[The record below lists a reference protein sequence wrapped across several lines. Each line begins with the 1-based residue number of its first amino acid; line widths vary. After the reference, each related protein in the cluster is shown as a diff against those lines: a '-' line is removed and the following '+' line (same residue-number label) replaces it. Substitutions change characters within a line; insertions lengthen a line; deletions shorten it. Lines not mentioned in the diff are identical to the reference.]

1 MTPFLTHPTCSVH
14 LIIMASPWVLL
25 LLLLVV
31 FPVSSSRQSA
41 CSVVPTDH
49 TLTVS
54 DTGNDTVGCLDA
66 AVPCLTLEYALQNNQ
81 LDDNTVVRLNYSTNK
96 LRVLKPIHVS
106 QRTGLVILGVS
117 VEQQVLLCDFGA
129 GIAFEEVDNVC
140 IENVA
145 FQGCSILHKTTAF
158 NPSVDETFPAVSS
171 ALFFYH
177 SMNLTI
183 HMCSFTSDR
192 GSGISMYDIGGVVL
206 IKDSLFLNNT
216 LFFSCSTDSCYNKS
230 VGIYI
235 EKTFCGNFTTCD
247 SPVQPNSFTSY
258 SSYTIENCTFYLN
271 NNTVSPE
278 LSRTEAILS
287 YKEHRTL
294 AHGGGL
300 SIRLI
305 GRATLNTFQVTNCN
319 FTDNHALWGG
329 GMEVG
334 IGDNSS
340 SNTVSVSESSFTA
353 NQALTGGGLR
363 FGFFPSTNYSGF
375 GTEEKNNSY
384 CITDCMFNSN
394 KAKSAGA
401 ISYISTRQVA
411 NIESEES
418 HLTITETNFT
428 DNHVD
433 TSGAAIVMSAWYSEV
448 GGFPTSVTIT
458 DCLFEGNGISME
470 IDKSEIYGLGAVYT
484 EDIPLVL
491 NGANTFIQNH
501 GSALVVSSTTVLM
514 RGNVLFQENVGIN
527 GGAIHLAGI
536 AWVTLS
542 PNLNLT
548 FDSNWAFLAGGA
560 IFSAY
565 SIPYY
570 TNASRYCI
578 IEFKNKFLSSVDQN
592 VTVNFLNNSAAVSGQ
607 AIYLST
613 PGGCYIDSN
622 HSLPFMDERIY
633 HYESD
638 DPKKTQ
644 ITTPPSQIEFGPP
657 AENQDGIYTT
667 QLTLGQAFEI
677 NPISK
682 DVFGQPTQ
690 GSAVLSLSCVNL
702 QCNTSGD
709 LDLLGQKLIALNNT
723 KISTPFSIVGPEDS
737 DQVSDAVLVVLTNT
751 VPSTVGYL
759 HLNITPCPVGYVYSK
774 KTHKCECFGSEQVY
788 CRGNITCIKYGYW
801 FGQAHNTS
809 TIANCPNNLC
819 NYSNGDCPTEPC
831 NNVFQSFCKLPKLDP
846 DKLCDSNRGGI
857 MCSSCKPRFQFTFDA
872 LECVPA
878 KSCNA
883 GNTILLVFLLFVFWT
898 VLVLALLLVLKLKLR
913 LGSGHL
919 YCLIYYYGVL
929 PYLTN
934 NTYPFL
940 TFMVYTF
947 GGFIQ
952 VEPRFL
958 GLIEK
963 CFAPGWNNIQHS
975 ILRYIHPLFISI
987 VMLLIIGV
995 TRCCPRFATISKQN
1009 YGVRA
1014 LCILLYL
1021 SFTSL
1026 TETSLSIL
1034 NFIRFENVLGVY
1046 VKIEPTIPYFHPS
1059 GHLPY
1064 ALVAI
1069 FIQVFIVIPFLFML
1083 LFSPCLARI
1092 PRVNL
1097 TRIKP
1102 FLDEYQACYKTEY
1115 RWFAGYYLVC
1125 RQFVFIFSLID
1136 LGEFGSIFFLQ
1147 ILSILILVIHT
1158 AVQPYRSKW
1167 LNILDTVFLA
1177 DLAIYSLFN
1186 GSTANVVLG
1195 DAKIYRFL
1203 AVHILVLTPVVYFAG
1218 LCALKLMTLV
1228 YNYCKGRHSTSLSL
1242 LSSQTQM
1249 SWSTRPAGSNSPN
1262 LEREPLIFPSD
1273 ESTSYTEPET
1283 NIQVST
1289 KLGAPASWFKRVAQ
1303 KGRKSSLA
1311 RPATEPAASQQM
1323 QESCSIRVDV
1333 RQKGKYTVSVVNAP
1347 DSQEN

>member
-1 MTPFLTHPTCSVH
+1 MVVK
-14 LIIMASPWVLL
+14 WVLL
-25 LLLLVV
+25 LLLVV
-31 FPVSSSRQSA
+31 VISGSSSQQSS

-49 TLTVS
+49 ILTVS
-54 DTGNDTVGCLDA
+54 DTGNDTVGCLEA
-66 AVPCLTLEYALQNNQ
+66 VVPCLTLEYALQTHQ
-81 LDDNTVVRLNYSTNK
+81 LSDNTVVRLNYSTNT
-96 LRVLKPIHVS
+96 LHVLKPIHVS
-106 QRTGLVILGVS
+106 HRTGLVILGAS
-117 VEQQVLLCDFGA
+117 VEQQVLWCDFGA
-129 GIAFEEVDNVC
+129 GIAFEDVDNVC

-158 NPSVDETFPAVSS
+158 HPSVNETFPAVSS

-177 SMNLTI
+177 SMNLTV
-183 HMCSFTSDR
+183 HGCTFTSDR
-192 GSGISMYDIGGVVL
+192 GSGISMYDVGGEVL
-206 IKDSLFLNNT
+206 FKDSLFFNNT
-216 LFFSCSTDSCYNKS
+216 LLFSCHTGACYNKS

-235 EKTFCGNFTTCD
+235 EKTYCGNFSTCD
-247 SPVQPNSFTSY
+247 FPVQPNSFTSY

-271 NNTVSPE
+271 NNTVSPQ

-300 SIRLI
+300 SIRLT

-334 IGDNSS
+334 IGDDSS
-340 SNTVSVSESSFTA
+340 SNTVSVSESSFTE

-363 FGFFPSTNYSGF
+363 FGFFPPINYSGL

-384 CITDCMFNSN
+384 SIIDCVFNSN
-394 KAKSAGA
+394 RAVSAGA
-401 ISYISTRQVA
+401 ISYISTRQ
-411 NIESEES
+411 NIGSEDS
-418 HLTITETNFT
+418 HLTVTETKFI
-428 DNHVD
+428 DNCVN

-448 GGFPTSVTIT
+448 GGFPTRVTIT
-458 DCLFEGNGISME
+458 DCLFEGNRISMK
-470 IDKSEIYGLGAVYT
+470 IDETKMYGYGAVYT

-491 NGANTFIQNH
+491 SGANTFIQNH
-501 GSALVVSSTTVLM
+501 GSALVVSSTTVFM
-514 RGNVLFQENVGIN
+514 RGNILFQKNIGVN

-548 FDSNWAFLAGGA
+548 FDRNEALLSGGA

-570 TNASRYCI
+570 TDASRYCI
-578 IEFKNKFLSSVDQN
+578 IEFKDKFLSYVDQN
-592 VTVNFLNNSAAVSGQ
+592 ITVNFLYNVALVSGQ

-613 PGGCYIDSN
+613 PGGCYTDSN
-622 HSLPFMDERIY
+622 NSLPFMDENIY

-638 DPKKTQ
+638 DPHKTQ
-644 ITTPPSQIEFGPP
+644 ITTPPGQIEFGPP
-657 AENQDGIYTT
+657 AENQDGVYIT
-667 QLTLGQAFEI
+667 QVTLGQPFQI
-677 NPISK
+677 NPVSK
-682 DVFGQPTQ
+682 DVFNQSTE
-690 GSAVLSLSCVNL
+690 GSAVLSLICARENW
-702 QCNTSGD
+702 QCNGSDTGYNLKFD
-709 LDLLGQKLIALNNT
+709 VGGQKLIGLNNT
-723 KISTPFSIVGPEDS
+723 KITTPFNIIGPEDS
-737 DQVSDAVLVVLTNT
+737 DQVDDAVLVLLTNT
-751 VPSTVGYL
+751 VPSAVGYL

-774 KTHKCECFGSEQVY
+774 KTHKCECFTSEQLY
-788 CRGNITCIKYGYW
+788 CGVEHDSTCIKYGYW
-801 FGQAHNTS
+801 FGPAHNTF
-809 TIANCPNNLC
+809 TIANCPNSLC

-831 NNVFQSFCKLPKLDP
+831 NDAFQSFCKLPKFDS

-872 LECVPA
+872 LKCVPEN
-878 KSCNA
+878 SCSA
-883 GNTILLVFLLFVFWT
+883 GNTILLVFFLLVFWT
-898 VLVLALLLVLKLKLR
+898 VLVLVLLLVLKLKLR

-929 PYLTN
+929 PYLTK
-934 NTYPFL
+934 NTYPFFTL
-940 TFMVYTF
+940 VLYTF

-963 CFAPGWNNIQHS
+963 CFASGLNNIQHS
-975 ILRYIHPLFISI
+975 ILRYIHPLFISV

-995 TRCCPRFATISKQN
+995 TRCWPRFATISREN

-1034 NFIRFENVLGVY
+1034 NFIRFENVSGVY
-1046 VKIEPTIPYFHPS
+1046 VKIEPTISYFDPS

-1069 FIQVFIVIPFLFML
+1069 FIQVFIVIPYLFIL

-1092 PRVNL
+1092 HRVNL

-1102 FLDEYQACYKTEY
+1102 ILDEYQACYKTKY

-1136 LGEFGSIFFLQ
+1136 LGEFGGIFFLQ
-1147 ILSILILVIHT
+1147 ILSILVLVIHT

-1195 DAKIYRFL
+1195 DAKIYRLL
-1203 AVHILVLTPVVYFAG
+1203 AVHVLVLIPVVYFAG

-1228 YNYCKGRHSTSLSL
+1228 YNYCRGRRSSISLSL
-1242 LSSQTQM
+1242 LSSQTRM
-1249 SWSTRPAGSNSPN
+1249 LWSTRPARSNSPN
-1262 LEREPLIFPSD
+1262 LEREPLIFSSD
-1273 ESTSYTEPET
+1273 ESTSYTEPEA
-1283 NIQVST
+1283 NIPNNT
-1289 KLGAPASWFKRVAQ
+1289 KLEANTSWFKRVAQ
-1303 KGRKSSLA
+1303 KGRKKSTLA
-1311 RPATEPAASQQM
+1311 RPVTEPPSSQEM
-1323 QESCSIRVDV
+1323 EGSCSVRIDV
-1333 RQKGKYTVSVVNAP
+1333 RKKGKYTVSVVGAP